1 MKSLRIRFAIGFSIL
16 FTVVMA
22 IAFIIV
28 YVSYADFR
36 KEEYYSRLKAKAM
49 TTFKLLTEVEQVDRE
64 LLQVIDKNT
73 LNNLYDEKVL
83 IFEDKDL
90 IYSSI
95 DDKHISYNQRL
106 LSMVKLEN
114 ELHITQDDNEL
125 VGVHVQQGDRSY
137 TILASAYDK
146 YGRRKMSFL
155 KWVMITVYFAGLA
168 LGWGATYFFVKNG
181 LRPLYD
187 LKDNLQKI
195 SSNNLHTRLAQSGQG
210 EEVDS
215 LATSFNQM
223 MERLQQAF
231 SLRKDFVHY
240 ASHELRTP
248 ITAMVSLT
256 ENALRKTQ
264 TPDQY
269 RDVLHHLFL
278 QQQNLTSITNSLL
291 LLSDNHEASGEY
303 PRVRLDE
310 LVFRSVE
317 IVQTLYPEAQIAVNI
332 EGDIASEETLLV
344 RANEPLLVMA
354 FNNLL
359 KNAVQYSSP
368 QAAQIFI
375 RSQAEG
381 KEIEFRNLGDPFLS
395 EEEGMIFVPFF
406 RASTAKNTR
415 GHGLGLPLVKQI
427 ADLHDAAVTYTHRDG
442 ANIFTLYLP
451 TQKKPRLNGVH

>member
-22 IAFIIV
+22 VAFIIV
-28 YVSYADFR
+28 YATYADFR
-36 KEEYYSRLKAKAM
+36 KEEYYTRLKNKAL
-49 TTFKLLTEVEQVDRE
+49 TTFKLLVEVEQVDHD
-64 LLQVIDKNT
+64 LLQVIDKHT
-73 LNNLYDEKVL
+73 LNSLFDEKVL
-83 IFEDKDL
+83 IFENGDL

-95 DDKHISYNQRL
+95 DDKNIQYNQSL
-106 LSMVKLEN
+106 LSMVKLEK
-114 ELHITQDDNEL
+114 ELHITQHENEV
-125 VGVHVQQGDRSY
+125 VGVYIEQGNKAY

-146 YGRRKMSFL
+146 YGRRKMNFL
-155 KWVMITVYFAGLA
+155 KWVMVTVYFAGLA
-168 LGWGATYFFVKNG
+168 IGWVATYFFVRNV
-181 LRPLYD
+181 LQPLYD
-187 LKDNLQKI
+187 LKDNLHKI
-195 SSNNLHTRLAQSGQG
+195 GSENLHTRLAQTGQG

-215 LATSFNQM
+215 LSTSFNQM

-248 ITAMVSLT
+248 MTAMVTLT
-256 ENALRKTQ
+256 ENALSKDHTIE
-264 TPDQY
+264 QY
-269 RDVLHHLFL
+269 RSVLQHIFL

-291 LLSDNHEASGEY
+291 LLSDKQEQVEEY

-317 IVQTLYPEAQIAVNI
+317 IVHSLFPAADIAVNI

-368 QAAQIFI
+368 QAAQISI
-375 RSQAEG
+375 RSLPDG
-381 KEIEFRNLGDPFLS
+381 KEIAFSNVGDPFLP

-427 ADLHDAAVTYTHRDG
+427 ADLHGATVQYTHQDG
-442 ANIFTLYLP
+442 ANIFTIFLA
-451 TQKKPRLNGVH
+451 THKK

>member
-28 YVSYADFR
+28 YISYADFR
-36 KEEYYSRLKAKAM
+36 KEEYYNRLKGKAM
-49 TTFKLLTEVEQVDRE
+49 TTFKLLTEVEQVDQE

-73 LNNLYDEKVL
+73 LNSLYDEKVL
-83 IFEDKDL
+83 IFENNDL

-95 DDKHISYNQRL
+95 DDKNIQYNQSL
-106 LSMVKLEN
+106 LSMVKLEK
-114 ELHITQDDNEL
+114 ELHITQNENEV
-125 VGVHVQQGDRSY
+125 VGVYVEQGKKSY

-146 YGRRKMSFL
+146 YGRRKMNFL
-155 KWVMITVYFAGLA
+155 KWVMVAVYFAGLA
-168 LGWGATYFFVKNG
+168 LGWVATYFFVRNV
-181 LRPLYD
+181 LQPLYD
-187 LKDNLQKI
+187 LKNNLQKI
-195 SSNNLHTRLAQSGQG
+195 GSDNLHTRLAQAGQG

-215 LATSFNQM
+215 LAASFNQM

-248 ITAMVSLT
+248 MTAMVTLT
-256 ENALRKTQ
+256 ENALSRDHT
-264 TPDQY
+264 TDQY
-269 RDVLHHLFL
+269 RSVL
-278 QQQNLTSITNSLL
+278 QQLFQQQQTLTSITNSLL
-291 LLSDNHEASGEY
+291 LLSDKNEQTEEY

-317 IVQTLYPEAQIAVNI
+317 IVHSLFPTADIAVNI

-368 QAAQIFI
+368 QAAQISI
-375 RSQAEG
+375 RSLPGG
-381 KEIEFRNLGDPFLS
+381 KEIAFSNMGEPFLT

-427 ADLHDAAVTYTHRDG
+427 ADLHGATVQYTHRDG
-442 ANIFTLYLP
+442 ANIFTVFLAAH
-451 TQKKPRLNGVH
+451 KKIS